1 MEVMYMQVKEVMQ
14 ALGVSQAKAYTIIKE
29 LNTEL
34 KAKGYITLNGRI
46 SKKYFAEKFYGA
58 RYSDGED

>member
-29 LNTEL
+29 LNAEL
-34 KAKGYITLNGRI
+34 KAKGYITLNGKI

-58 RYSDGED
+58 RYSENED